1 MMQKPLRV
9 AINGFGRIG
18 RLVFRLG
25 FGDPDFEFAAIN
37 DLGDPTNLAYLLRRD
52 SVYGLYNKGGVLE
65 VGNQVIGKATSL
77 AQLAVSGK
85 RVLIFQEKDP
95 LNLPWSDLAID
106 LVVESTG
113 AFESYERAAVHI
125 QAGAKRVLLTAPA
138 KDDDSSAGS
147 EQVVGKTVLMGLNE
161 GDLKTC
167 QISSNASCTTNSA
180 HPVIQV
186 LHDKLG
192 VAKAMLSTIHA
203 YTATQ
208 NLVDGPVKGSDLR
221 RGRAGAHNIVPSTT
235 GAATAVTRVIKDLQ
249 GKFDGLA
256 FRVPVITGSIS
267 DITLVSNRPTS
278 VSEVN
283 EILAEASKHPRW
295 NKILAVTNEPLV
307 SSDIV
312 GQEYGAIVDLSM
324 TRVVAGDLVKVLSW
338 YDNEMGYTRTLIEHA
353 RAIKA
358 VL

>member
-113 AFESYERAAVHI
+113 AFF
-125 QAGAKRVLLTAPA
+125 
-138 KDDDSSAGS
+138 
-147 EQVVGKTVLMGLNE
+147 
-161 GDLKTC
+161 
-167 QISSNASCTTNSA
+167 
-180 HPVIQV
+180 
-186 LHDKLG
+186 
-192 VAKAMLSTIHA
+192 AM
-203 YTATQ
+203 
-208 NLVDGPVKGSDLR
+208 K
-221 RGRAGAHNIVPSTT
+221 
-235 GAATAVTRVIKDLQ
+235 
-249 GKFDGLA
+249 
-256 FRVPVITGSIS
+256 
-267 DITLVSNRPTS
+267 
-278 VSEVN
+278 
-283 EILAEASKHPRW
+283 
-295 NKILAVTNEPLV
+295 EPLFIFRPAPKGYYLLRPPRMMILQLV
-307 SSDIV
+307 HNK
-312 GQEYGAIVDLSM
+312 LS
-324 TRVVAGDLVKVLSW
+324 GKQF
-338 YDNEMGYTRTLIEHA
+338 
-353 RAIKA
+353 
-358 VL
+358 